1 MRSAPHRTV
10 DAFDPTSARIAEACL
25 ERRPKRR
32 GRHPTHLLG
41 VHRIAIEGRADRLD
55 KQASIPSAV
64 CLNDGENDSDIMRM
78 IHAMDCCTVVLSTVS
93 ACRRRIAISR
103 GSPPGSES
111 RASMFFTC
119 GEQKTG
125 REFPTGLPAVHL
137 HRERSS
143 PGETIDE
150 QSPAPADNSLQ
161 PATVTVPF
169 IKGAVTRE
177 HRRPT

>member
-1 MRSAPHRTV
+1 M
-10 DAFDPTSARIAEACL
+10 
-25 ERRPKRR
+25 PKRR
-32 GRHPTHLLG
+32 GKRLRHYADDPCDGLLHSG
-41 VHRIAIEGRADRLD
+41 SLD
-55 KQASIPSAV
+55 SFCLPSS
-64 CLNDGENDSDIMRM
+64 DSDFTRF
-78 IHAMDCCTVVLSTVS
+78 A
-93 ACRRRIAISR
+93 ARIR
-103 GSPPGSES
+103 EQGVDV
-111 RASMFFTC
+111 FTC

-125 REFPTGLPAVHL
+125 REFPTGLPAFHL

-143 PGETIDE
+143 PGETMDE